1 MKHAQRALG
10 LLLVVGGIALALR
23 PQWIIE
29 MRGVLPKTE
38 SDVINVRA
46 SFGGTLIGLGAF
58 VAWLP
63 ALRPWLRT
71 ILGLLGWAMA
81 GIGAARLLGF
91 LLDGNPDYRQAIW
104 IVAELLLVIGCA
116 YGIRRLERRRR

>member
-10 LLLVVGGIALALR
+10 LAVVVAGIALAMK
-23 PQWIIE
+23 PAWIIE
-29 MRGVLPKTE
+29 ARGVLPKTP

-58 VAWLP
+58 IAWLP

-71 ILGLLGWAMA
+71 VLGLLGWAMA
-81 GIGAARLLGF
+81 GVGAARLLGF
-91 LLDGNPDYRQAIW
+91 ALDGSPDVRQAIW
-104 IVAELLLVIGCA
+104 IVAEVLLVIGCA